1 MQQNRKPATAKPA
14 GIISPQYCSP
24 YNVDLAVVRKVTALA
39 DNFSVINVNGKV
51 VFNLQASLMSIN
63 DHRVL
68 LDAAGKP
75 IVTLRQKIMTTHDR
89 WQAFRGESTQPEDLI
104 FSVKR
109 PSMFQVKTK
118 LEVFLANNTRE
129 QVCDFKIKGS
139 WFERSC
145 VVYAGESLTIVAQM
159 HKKNT
164 VQSVAIGKDSFML
177 TVYPNND
184 YGFIVALILILDEIN
199 QDKRRQAQN

>member
-1 MQQNRKPATAKPA
+1 MQQNRKPAPAKPA

-75 IVTLRQKIMTTHDR
+75 IVTLRQKVC
-89 WQAFRGESTQPEDLI
+89 STYYTQLCI
-104 FSVKR
+104 
-109 PSMFQVKTK
+109 
-118 LEVFLANNTRE
+118 
-129 QVCDFKIKGS
+129 
-139 WFERSC
+139 
-145 VVYAGESLTIVAQM
+145 
-159 HKKNT
+159 
-164 VQSVAIGKDSFML
+164 
-177 TVYPNND
+177 
-184 YGFIVALILILDEIN
+184 
-199 QDKRRQAQN
+199 